1 MLNDEVNYID
11 DTTTKMPSG
20 FEKMQRKL
28 REVDKTGE
36 PLFEDKP
43 DADEKIK
50 KTLIGTFITGL
61 AGIPSDA
68 VSFANFINEEVA
80 KNSTGAG
87 LTAKTIAPVL
97 KKIEE
102 YVGRDA
108 FDKGMTKLG
117 VPSDASDPYQIAGEI
132 LSPTGPLLGGYKLFK
147 TGADK
152 VKDFFTN
159 IPPGGGSG
167 LALETAGAT
176 KTTGQFDQTKK
187 LLDQEKAITTNIPSS
202 IPADEIVN
210 APTINPTMAGM
221 NTATG
226 KKQAKLFEELE
237 AKGNTTPEELFQ
249 ETGVY
254 RGQDGKLRYEIDDRN
269 AGFVKNFKPEVGETY
284 SLSKVLKFDD
294 LYKEYF
300 QNVKVTSPDVSGVS
314 VFGAL
319 RNVPVKFIDDAN
331 KKFKGEYTVSY
342 SPTVGFDLSRKV
354 DDSITINLHTFKDIL
369 DPVKKRESIIST
381 LLHEVQHAV
390 QRREGFRTGGSALG
404 ELIKSPK
411 YNDYLQAKK
420 TVENSQTRR
429 KQYVED
435 NLENEIK
442 SNIFNKKQ
450 KDDFLK
456 SVDGEILLLSD
467 YSLKPKERKGITQ
480 AIIEGYDDTLSKIP
494 GYKEN
499 KENSHLYFAK
509 YLQSKIQKAT
519 NKTADQ
525 SLKYISNYMELHK
538 SDSVAQDL
546 ILREEAIAKEKYRRL
561 YGEREAKL
569 VQERFERRMKYKEIY
584 GDVTEIDMRLE
595 TDFLKGEQSDLG
607 QMGGFKKGQIEIET
621 DNINNVSQSVDI
633 LEKTSVKKSP
643 ALQKISEIT
652 KLRDGTL
659 GSRTPMDKDGL
670 PKNLIRDKDGKPLIL
685 YYGDRGY
692 EYKRGVDP
700 KKVTT
705 TPTDIPAKLKNK
717 FRGANF
723 LTYGSGS
730 PTNATY
736 TTPNPVFA
744 SSYALGSD
752 RGSVIPIY
760 VIGNKVTDIGNKNFM
775 EIDRAGAKA
784 DKGEVIIGNAGQDY
798 NFNKEVNQE
807 IANAADK
814 KYGTQQYVFKDGVQV
829 FSAITG
835 ERLTDLPS
843 IKQNIRN
850 KLLNLSQKEED
861 ILLKKMSPEERIK
874 YKAEKTYI
882 PEDEGSYFI
891 EDEFKRDRQI
901 RRELNEQKRNLAK
914 GGDMKKQMDLFQEGG
929 LKDEGGTV
937 DPVSGNDVP
946 PGSTQEEVRDD
957 IPAQLSEGEFVFPAD
972 VVRYIG
978 LEKLMTLRQ
987 EAKAGLK
994 RMEEMGQ
1001 MGNSDEATVP
1011 DDIPFTI
1018 DDLDMEDDLEY
1029 NEGGVVQAQTG
1040 TFVAP
1045 GAGVTTMPSQFAG
1058 QQLPSAGATPSYTV
1072 PTIPPPVPAPVG
1084 GFRPLTTSAQTGQQA
1099 TGTTPTFQTLI
1110 GRKPGQYDE
1119 FREYVNEAGMKLQIP
1134 FKDGQPIYPI
1144 PEGYTFVDPEE
1155 VKVEDPK
1162 VTDVKPQT
1170 TRVVEE
1176 VSDDPD
1182 DPSKTTSAVDLVGD
1196 PLSYK
1201 SIFNMDKLDT
1211 TLKDIAFSQLNLF
1224 NVKDAV
1230 LNSFNDN
1237 TDVNKGVLA
1246 AQTELLTTLKQGEL
1260 NAQGSRTG
1268 GLDKK
1273 YGKNFNLVD
1282 MSPKDRDSVGNMLDR
1297 LSKTARSVLTDNE
1310 GKGLSVDELLNVA
1323 NRFGMDVKKDQL
1335 FSKGTNIISTKAINK
1350 LSTDIA
1356 IKDLKDKLRKEEAL
1370 KVAEKTGIARSTQTD
1385 ADRGYDFGADIT
1397 DAQIEDR
1404 SVPVEDQSDDYQQA
1418 QESYESTFS
1427 GDAFDDPLMNTGGL
1441 LKKKKP
1447 KVKKMKRG
1455 GLASRK

>member
-1 MLNDEVNYID
+1 MLNLKEQNDKLFSVD
-11 DTTTKMPSG
+11 DYNEDDISSKSKIIKALDKPAFGEFRSK
-20 FEKMQRKL
+20 E
-28 REVDKTGE
+28 EIVDKAKATG
-36 PLFEDKP
+36 
-43 DADEKIK
+43 
-50 KTLIGTFITGL
+50 TGL
-61 AGIPSDA
+61 LTGTLAIPSDLA
-68 VSFANFINEEVA
+68 TLSSAITSGVTKFAD
-80 KNSTGAG
+80 SP
-87 LTAKTIAPVL
+87 TAMMLKDVL
-97 KKIEE
+97 QKAEKD
-102 YVGRDA
+102 VGREA
-108 FDKGMTKLG
+108 FDKWFTKTTGIESTPDNVDQL
-117 VPSDASDPYQIAGEI
+117 IGEI
-132 LSPTGPLLGGYKLFK
+132 LSPTGAFLAPVKTLKKVFAPLKKGV
-147 TGADK
+147 T
-152 VKDFFTN
+152 DFFDKM
-159 IPPGGGSG
+159 PPPDGG

-176 KTTGQFDQTKK
+176 KPVGQLEQTKK

-269 AGFVKNFKPEVGETY
+269 AEFVKNFKPEVGETY

-319 RNVPVKFIDDAN
+319 RNVPIKFIDDAN
-331 KKFKGEYTVSY
+331 KKFKGEYTASY
-342 SPTVGFDLSRKV
+342 SPTVDFDLSRKV
-354 DDSITINLHTFKDIL
+354 DDFITINLNPFKDIL

-390 QRREGFRTGGSALG
+390 QRREGFRTGGTASG

-420 TVENSQTRR
+420 TVENSETRR

-435 NLENEIK
+435 NLEDEIK
-442 SNIFNKKQ
+442 PNIFNKKQ
-450 KDDFLK
+450 KDDFLTNI
-456 SVDGEILLLSD
+456 DNEIMLLSE
-467 YSLKPKERKGITQ
+467 YSLKPKERKDLTQ
-480 AIIEGYDDTLSKIP
+480 AIIQGYDDILSKIP

-499 KENSHLYFAK
+499 KANAHLYFAK

-538 SDSVAQDL
+538 SDTVAQDL
-546 ILREEAIAKEKYRRL
+546 ILREEAIAREKYRRL
-561 YGEREAKL
+561 YGEREANL

-595 TDFLKGEQSDLG
+595 TDFLKGEQSNLG

-633 LEKTSVKKSP
+633 LEKTPVKKSP

-659 GSRTPMDKDGL
+659 GNRTPMDKDGL

-700 KKVTT
+700 KEVTT

-843 IKQNIRN
+843 IKQNIRS

-1001 MGNSDEATVP
+1001 MGNSDEATLP

-1029 NEGGVVQAQTG
+1029 NEGGVVKAQTG

-1045 GAGVTTMPSQFAG
+1045 GSGVTTMPSQFAG

-1110 GRKPGQYDE
+1110 GTKPGQYDE

-1155 VKVEDPK
+1155 VKTEE
-1162 VTDVKPQT
+1162 VTTKEVTPQT
-1170 TRVVEE
+1170 TRVTEQDGG
-1176 VSDDPD
+1176 DDPD
-1182 DPSKTTSAVDLVGD
+1182 PKSTSAVDLAGD

-1211 TLKDIAFSQLNLF
+1211 ALKDIAFGQLNLF
-1224 NVKDAV
+1224 NLKDATMRGV
-1230 LNSFNDN
+1230 QGQIDINSI
-1237 TDVNKGVLA
+1237 
-1246 AQTELLTTLKQGEL
+1246 TLDLQRRNLEAFKTQ
-1260 NAQGSRTG
+1260 S
-1268 GLDKK
+1268 DISSK
-1273 YGKNFNLVD
+1273 YGTDFNLVTMD
-1282 MSPKDRDSVGNMLDR
+1282 DNDRDKLANRFERTGNII
-1297 LSKTARSVLTDNE
+1297 KNALTDPQ
-1310 GKGLSVDELLNVA
+1310 GGALTVDDLVTKA
-1323 NRFGMDVKKDQL
+1323 KDFGMDVKKEDL
-1335 FSKGTNIISTKAINK
+1335 FSKGTNVLSKSKISDLAKDVVT
-1350 LSTDIA
+1350 LDIT
-1356 IKDLKDKLRKEEAL
+1356 RKEDKA
-1370 KVAEKTGIARSTQTD
+1370 KARQNVIDTGKGSDQVD
-1385 ADRGYDFGADIT
+1385 ADKGFDFSAGIR
-1397 DAQIEDR
+1397 EDVGQ
-1404 SVPVEDQSDDYQQA
+1404 VPEEDDDYSSSSNDFSD
-1418 QESYESTFS
+1418 SYS
-1427 GDAFDDPLMNTGGL
+1427 GDPSPADDDPFMNIAGL
-1441 LKKKKP
+1441 LGKKKKP
-1447 KVKKMKRG
+1447 KPKKMKRG